1 METSSTVKIEDQQ
14 IIQGQEEE
22 KFSNLSDIQEEEQNP
37 FNNDAIF
44 GTDTGRDVTAERQY
58 IKLKS
63 REERGTWKHPLDFLF
78 SCVSMMVGLGNVWR
92 FPYLCYKNGGGVFLI
107 IYLITTVFC
116 GLPIVF
122 QEVIVGQY
130 FGEGGGTIIG
140 KLCPIL
146 KGVGMSTMVM
156 VCYYNIYYCI
166 IISWALY
173 YFIASFVSIPD
184 LPWNTC
190 NGWWN
195 SKNCWLPNEKNV
207 LINSTRNESIEIMN
221 NVTFVGNAA
230 TPNSVKVA
238 AVIEFWEDRALQINK
253 GIEFGLGSIQWELAG
268 TLLLGWIIVYIIVCR
283 GLHQSGYVVWIT
295 AVSPYIIMGILMV
308 RALTLE
314 GSMTGL
320 AAYVNID
327 WKYFK
332 QGRTW
337 LDASTQIFFDYSI
350 GHGALAAMGS
360 YNKFN
365 HNCIR
370 DAFLACM
377 VCTFTCLSAGL
388 LVFATLGNMAHLQ
401 NKTVGTYYH
410 KVYIHTLK
418 LRCC

>member
-1 METSSTVKIEDQQ
+1 MDNLENHEFIQRDQEQ
-14 IIQGQEEE
+14 T
-22 KFSNLSDIQEEEQNP
+22 FTNLSDIQEEEQAHLKSILETEFESN
-37 FNNDAIF
+37 AS
-44 GTDTGRDVTAERQY
+44 AEETLRR
-58 IKLKS
+58 LKS

-146 KGVGMSTMVM
+146 KGVGMSTMTM

-166 IISWALY
+166 IISWSLY

-190 NGWWN
+190 KEWWN
-195 SKNCWLPNEKNV
+195 SKNCWLPSEMTNSTFKSNGNLEQIKNV
-207 LINSTRNESIEIMN
+207 LSVVNAT
-221 NVTFVGNAA
+221 NVTN
-230 TPNSVKVA
+230 PKVA
-238 AVIEFWEDRALQINK
+238 AVIEFWEDRVLQINN

-268 TLLLGWIIVYIIVCR
+268 TLLLGWVIVYIIVCR

-314 GSMTGL
+314 GSTTGL
-320 AAYVNID
+320 KAYVNID

-401 NKTVGTYYH
+401 NKTVGMRRNLFILL
-410 KVYIHTLK
+410 VD
-418 LRCC
+418 

>member
-1 METSSTVKIEDQQ
+1 MTNSTFMSNGNLEQ
-14 IIQGQEEE
+14 I
-22 KFSNLSDIQEEEQNP
+22 
-37 FNNDAIF
+37 
-44 GTDTGRDVTAERQY
+44 
-58 IKLKS
+58 
-63 REERGTWKHPLDFLF
+63 
-78 SCVSMMVGLGNVWR
+78 
-92 FPYLCYKNGGGVFLI
+92 
-107 IYLITTVFC
+107 
-116 GLPIVF
+116 
-122 QEVIVGQY
+122 
-130 FGEGGGTIIG
+130 
-140 KLCPIL
+140 
-146 KGVGMSTMVM
+146 
-156 VCYYNIYYCI
+156 
-166 IISWALY
+166 
-173 YFIASFVSIPD
+173 
-184 LPWNTC
+184 
-190 NGWWN
+190 
-195 SKNCWLPNEKNV
+195 KNV
-207 LINSTRNESIEIMN
+207 LSVVNAT
-221 NVTFVGNAA
+221 NVTN
-230 TPNSVKVA
+230 PKVA
-238 AVIEFWEDRALQINK
+238 AVIEFWEDRVLQINK

-268 TLLLGWIIVYIIVCR
+268 TLLLGWVIVYFIVCR

-320 AAYVNID
+320 KAYVNID

-401 NKTVGTYYH
+401 NKTVGMRRN
-410 KVYIHTLK
+410 L
-418 LRCC
+418 

>member
-1 METSSTVKIEDQQ
+1 MKSMLHTV
-14 IIQGQEEE
+14 
-22 KFSNLSDIQEEEQNP
+22 N
-37 FNNDAIF
+37 A
-44 GTDTGRDVTAERQY
+44 T
-58 IKLKS
+58 
-63 REERGTWKHPLDFLF
+63 
-78 SCVSMMVGLGNVWR
+78 
-92 FPYLCYKNGGGVFLI
+92 
-107 IYLITTVFC
+107 
-116 GLPIVF
+116 
-122 QEVIVGQY
+122 
-130 FGEGGGTIIG
+130 
-140 KLCPIL
+140 
-146 KGVGMSTMVM
+146 
-156 VCYYNIYYCI
+156 
-166 IISWALY
+166 
-173 YFIASFVSIPD
+173 
-184 LPWNTC
+184 
-190 NGWWN
+190 
-195 SKNCWLPNEKNV
+195 
-207 LINSTRNESIEIMN
+207 
-221 NVTFVGNAA
+221 NVTNQ
-230 TPNSVKVA
+230 KVA
-238 AVIEFWEDRALQINK
+238 AVIEFWEDRVLQIND

-268 TLLLGWIIVYIIVCR
+268 TLLLGWVIVYIIVCR

-320 AAYVNID
+320 KAYVNID

-401 NKTVGTYYH
+401 NKTVGM
-410 KVYIHTLK
+410 
-418 LRCC
+418 LRSNSYCHSFE